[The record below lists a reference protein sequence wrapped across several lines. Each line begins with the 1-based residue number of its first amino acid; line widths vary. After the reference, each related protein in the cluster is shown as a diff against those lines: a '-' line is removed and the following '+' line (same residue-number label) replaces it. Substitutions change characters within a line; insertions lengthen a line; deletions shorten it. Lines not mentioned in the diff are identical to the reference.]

1 MTTTRTDQAF
11 QESVQAMADWI
22 TFLEQKKLA
31 YERQL
36 ERARAAGTEPPA
48 AEIPAVAIDAVS
60 PISVVEMEDG
70 LDYAWQVLATDSF
83 DAEMD
88 AWDLVDEPESMGAG
102 EKGSEMD
109 GEGENPAL
117 SLPWQET
124 MTQQNDAAAEVQG
137 SVGVGEMKDEDSDD
151 GADLWL

>member
-1 MTTTRTDQAF
+1 
-11 QESVQAMADWI
+11 
-22 TFLEQKKLA
+22 
-31 YERQL
+31 
-36 ERARAAGTEPPA
+36 
-48 AEIPAVAIDAVS
+48 
-60 PISVVEMEDG
+60 
-70 LDYAWQVLATDSF
+70 
-83 DAEMD
+83 MD